1 MSHVPSLT
9 SLRLLVAAAR
19 QSSLTLA
26 AGSIGIT
33 QSAASRRIA
42 AMEAELG
49 VELLKRNRRGVE
61 LTDAGQRYVAAIAP
75 ALEAIAQASDAART
89 YQIDGPLRL
98 RVYSTFAARWLLA
111 RLPDFQDRHRDI
123 ELQIDTAVAPVSF
136 DRDGVDLAIQFGH
149 GHWPDTAAQLLMHDE
164 IEPVC
169 TPEFARAHGLSAD
182 LTSLASMRLLESR
195 YRRTDWED
203 WAGAADVA
211 LDGAMFMRFQSSLL
225 TFQAAIDGVG
235 LAMGQTRF
243 LAAELAEGT
252 LVAPFSAPLRRPL
265 GYYLVAPKRPESPH
279 ARAFRRWITGQTEA
293 A

>member
-1 MSHVPSLT
+1 MNHMPSLT

-19 QSSLTLA
+19 SASLTLA
-26 AGSIGIT
+26 AGTIGIT

-61 LTDAGQRYVAAIAP
+61 LTDAGERYVVAIAP

-149 GHWPDTAAQLLMHDE
+149 GHWPDTTAQLLMHDE

-169 TPEFARAHGLSAD
+169 TPEFAKTHGVSAD
-182 LTSLASMRLLESR
+182 LTSLSGMRLLESR

-203 WAGAADVA
+203 WAGAADMA

-243 LAAELAEGT
+243 LATELAEGT
-252 LVAPFSAPLRRPL
+252 LVAPFAAPLRRPL

-279 ARAFRRWITGQTEA
+279 ARAFRRWITRQTEA
-293 A
+293 V